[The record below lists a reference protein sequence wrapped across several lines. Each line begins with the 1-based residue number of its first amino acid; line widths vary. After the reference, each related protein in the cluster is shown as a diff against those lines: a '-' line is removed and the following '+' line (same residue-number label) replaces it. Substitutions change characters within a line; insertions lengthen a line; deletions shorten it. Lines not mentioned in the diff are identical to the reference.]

1 MADTSALRR
10 LDVLSDT
17 VFGVAMTFMAYR
29 LPVPDRSGS
38 APDWPTLAAATGPH
52 LVALL
57 LSFSVSAV
65 FWLSHHRRRALS
77 SPPRAAVLVL
87 DLAFLLLIVLLPV
100 TSDVFGTY
108 GTGGVAV
115 TLYACHLP
123 AISLLNLSL
132 WLNAVTGDR
141 RRLSDAPWRMV
152 AGPGAVTVVFGAAAI
167 VSLWSAVTAEYLM
180 FGAFAGPLISTAL
193 RREGMSRR
201 A

>member
-1 MADTSALRR
+1 MADISALRR

-29 LPVPDRSGS
+29 LPVPDRLGS
-38 APDWPTLAAATGPH
+38 APDWPTLAAITGPH

-57 LSFSVSAV
+57 LSFSVSAI
-65 FWLSHHRRRALS
+65 FWLSHHRRLALS

-108 GTGGVAV
+108 GAEGVTV
-115 TLYACHLP
+115 TLYACHLT

-132 WLNAVTGDR
+132 WLNVVIGNR
-141 RRLSDAPWRMV
+141 KRLSDTVCRTI
-152 AGPGAVTVVFGAAAI
+152 AGPGAVTVVFGAAVI
-167 VSLWSAVTAEYLM
+167 MSLWSAVTAEYLM

-193 RREGMSRR
+193 RREGMAQR